1 MFKLAD
7 PECDGSLPC
16 QLKLL
21 LGGFCPHREVETTK
35 QFVLH
40 GIAAGGAV
48 PRRLYGI

>member
-1 MFKLAD
+1 MRRITA
-7 PECDGSLPC
+7 LPT
-16 QLKLL
+16 QTPL
-21 LGGFCPHREVETTK
+21 EVETSK